1 MKTRILFIF
10 ALLLQ
15 TPSTWAKFETTIIE
29 KSFRTSAKIVIDE
42 EQIKNS
48 KAANVGILLATEANI
63 AISNSAFQPNSLFIR
78 GGDSGQVL
86 ILVDG
91 LPVYDPSTVQRSFNL
106 NSLSVQGIKK
116 ITIIKGSQSVWYG
129 GQALSAVIK
138 IETLPTGNDKWLS
151 MQLATGTD
159 ATADISKA
167 HGDRLS
173 SIGLQNQFMENHYL
187 FFKGDLQQQE
197 QSSPVLDSDF
207 KYKKRKGNWELG
219 YLHFD
224 ESKFY
229 IKASQYSDRNE
240 NVTGVSFMDFAALD
254 TVDFITMNDSQ
265 QVVASYSDSTVSLKP
280 LLTVG
285 FVQTHRQFN
294 YGLSSYNTTEE
305 NQEYK
310 GSIIPVRGELRLLNY
325 QTFRWDMGASYQKET
340 MLYEEFRQQHS
351 NSSNEMNG
359 VFTKM
364 EYDLNSDIMVN
375 AGVRN
380 DSDKFYS
387 GVNTYQVGL
396 NYQNLKLEHATG
408 YRLPSLYHLY
418 SNKGNANLNPEFAR
432 TYSLNGD
439 FSLAEN
445 FKSSITLFETHIEN
459 QIAAKGNPLQ
469 YYNIGRT
476 KTQGVETSFAYLLDE
491 FDVLKLSLAYQE
503 PKDVN
508 SGKWLSKRPLQ
519 SGSLSFIKKMPRA
532 NWTLEIVGRGDRLD
546 YKNSSQTVTL
556 PSFGLVNTSYI
567 FIVDQNWDM
576 FIRGNNLLNQTYQE
590 TYGYYNRGTD
600 FQAGIDLQF

>member
-1 MKTRILFIF
+1 MKTSTLFIYT
-10 ALLLQ
+10 LLVL
-15 TPSTWAKFETTIIE
+15 TTSSWAKFETTIIE
-29 KSFRTSAKIVIDE
+29 KSFRSSAKIVIDE
-42 EQIKNS
+42 AQIKNS
-48 KAANVGILLATEANI
+48 KAANVGTLLATEANI

-138 IETLPTGNDKWLS
+138 IETLPTGNGKWIS

-167 HGDRLS
+167 RGDRLG
-173 SIGLQNQFMENHYL
+173 SISLQNQFIENHYL
-187 FFKGDLQQQE
+187 FFKMDSQQQE

-265 QVVASYSDSTVSLKP
+265 QIVASYSDSTVGLKP

-294 YGLSSYNTTEE
+294 YGLSSYNTSEE

-310 GSIIPVRGELRLLNY
+310 GSIIPVRGELRLFNY
-325 QTFRWDMGASYQKET
+325 QTFRWDIGASYQKET
-340 MLYEEFRQQHS
+340 MLYEEFRQQRS
-351 NSSNEMNG
+351 NSSNEMQG

-364 EYDLNSDIMVN
+364 EFDLTSDFMVN
-375 AGVRN
+375 VGVRN

-432 TYSLNGD
+432 TYSLSGD
-439 FSLAEN
+439 FSLTEELKA
-445 FKSSITLFETHIEN
+445 SITLFETHIEN

-476 KTQGVETSFAYLLDE
+476 KTQGIETSFAYLLDE

-519 SGSLSFIKKMPRA
+519 SGSLSFIKKMSSA
-532 NWTLEIVGRGDRLD
+532 NWTLEIVSRGDRLD

-556 PSFGLVNTSYI
+556 PSFALVNTSYI
-567 FIVDQNWDM
+567 FIVDQNWDV

-600 FQAGIDLQF
+600 FQAGLDIQF